1 MRHHQS
7 KLKTP
12 NVCPSCNSVLVGN
25 YCHNCGEKILSSSDY
40 SLRKFIEESVDLI
53 THYDSKLYRSVRL
66 LMSRPGFL
74 TQEYFEGR
82 RVSYVKPL
90 QLFLLINI
98 AYFLAVSLFGWE
110 TFATPLAIHRDNGY
124 YGSFSRAMVDSRL
137 AERNMSLEQY
147 RTTFDHASATL
158 SKSLIFTMIP
168 FLALILQAL
177 YWRPRHYF
185 VENLVFSIHFFS
197 YLLVFLV
204 PALVFLRLTMLA
216 IRGLSP
222 WDLTRYADYFATI
235 VSAVAV
241 LSYLFLALRRVRPQ
255 SVFVTLAKATLITF
269 GLFYVLWIYRFVLFV
284 TCFYFS

>member
-1 MRHHQS
+1 
-7 KLKTP
+7 
-12 NVCPSCNSVLVGN
+12 VLVGK
-25 YCHNCGEKILSSSDY
+25 YCHNCGEKTLSSSDY
-40 SLRKFIEESVDLI
+40 SLRKFIEDSLDVL

-74 TQEYFEGR
+74 TQEFFAGR
-82 RVSYVKPL
+82 RISHVKPV

-110 TFATPLAIHRDNGY
+110 TFATPLDIHLNHSN
-124 YGSFSRAMVDSRL
+124 YGSLARAMVDTRV

-147 RTTFDHASATL
+147 RATFDHASATL

-177 YWRPRHYF
+177 YRRPRHYF
-185 VENLVFSIHFFS
+185 VENLVFSTHFFS

-204 PALVFLRLTMLA
+204 PALVLLKLVLFA
-216 IRGLSP
+216 IRGLSH
-222 WDLTRYADYFATI
+222 WDLTSYADYFATI
-235 VSAVAV
+235 VGAVAV
-241 LSYLFLALRRVRPQ
+241 LSYLFFALRRVRPQ
-255 SVFVTLAKATLITF
+255 SVVLTLVKTTLITF
-269 GLFYVLWIYRFVLFV
+269 ALFWVLWIYRFILFV

>member
-1 MRHHQS
+1 MHPHQS
-7 KLKTP
+7 KTKHQNT
-12 NVCPSCNSVLVGN
+12 CPSCNSVLVGK
-25 YCHNCGEKILSSSDY
+25 YCHNCGEKIRSSSDY
-40 SLRKFIEESVDLI
+40 SLRKFIEESVDVL

-74 TQEYFEGR
+74 TQEFFAGR
-82 RVSYVKPL
+82 RIAYVKPV

-110 TFATPLAIHRDNGY
+110 TFATPLEIHLNHSN
-124 YGSFSRAMVDSRL
+124 YGSLARAMVDTRV

-158 SKSLIFTMIP
+158 SKSLVFTMIP

-177 YWRPRHYF
+177 YWRPRRYF

-204 PALVFLRLTMLA
+204 PALVFLKLVLLA
-216 IRGLSP
+216 LRGLSH
-222 WDLTRYADYFATI
+222 WDLIGYADYAATI
-235 VSAVAV
+235 VGALAVV
-241 LSYLFLALRRVRPQ
+241 SYLFLALRRLRAQ
-255 SVFVTLAKATLITF
+255 SVFLTLAKAILITF
-269 GLFYVLWIYRFVLFV
+269 LSFYVLWIYRFVLFV
-284 TCFYFS
+284 VCFYSS